1 MTYEQLKKLEN
12 SDQNIYEIT
21 PEQQALEE
29 LLKEYNLLDEGLE
42 NDIIN

>member
-12 SDQNIYEIT
+12 DQDRHEIT
-21 PEQQALEE
+21 PEQQALEA

>member
-12 SDQNIYEIT
+12 SDQNTYEIT
-21 PEQQALEE
+21 PEQQELEA
-29 LLKEYNLLDEGLE
+29 LLKEYNLLDGGRE